1 MSNLT
6 YAVARR
12 SPITVTENGMVQH
25 WGNRAG
31 SQVLTAEPDQLIAAG
46 YGFHVT
52 VGALTTP
59 IVGGGNGTVVD
70 LDQPELAISVPSGT
84 SIRPVRIHVQ
94 CELAGDTDADIEEI
108 IIGVD
113 RTQAITGLGTSTA
126 ETAFN
131 MRTDNPRSTNCT
143 ILSAA
148 TANITPSDPVIGMEL
163 ARRQVTVNL
172 LTAGISHGIFE
183 LLYEPDLAPLLVG
196 PCALYVYWGGV
207 AAVSGFAQAQW
218 VEYQSELDGLVNG

>member
-31 SQVLTAEPDQLIAAG
+31 AQVLTNENDQLIAAG

-59 IVGGGNGTVVD
+59 IVGGGAGTIVD

-84 SIRPVRIHVQ
+84 SIRPLRIHVQ
-94 CELAGDTDADIEEI
+94 CELPVDVDAEIYEI

-113 RTQAITGLGTSTA
+113 RTQAISSVGTSTA

-143 ILSAA
+143 VLSAA
-148 TANITPSDPVIGMEL
+148 TANITPSDPTIGMEL
-163 ARRQVTVNL
+163 ARKQEVNNL
-172 LTAGISHGIFE
+172 LPAGITQGIFE
-183 LLYEPDLAPLLVG
+183 LLYEPELAPLLVG
-196 PCALYVYWGGV
+196 PCALYVYFGGI
-207 AAVSGFAQAQW
+207 AAISGFVQAQW
-218 VEYQSELDGLVNG
+218 VEYQSELSGLVDG

>member
-31 SQVLTAEPDQLIAAG
+31 AQVLTSENDQLIAAG

-59 IVGGGNGTVVD
+59 IVGGGNGTIVD

-84 SIRPVRIHVQ
+84 AIRPLRIHVE
-94 CELAGDTDADIEEI
+94 CELPVDVDGEI
-108 IIGVD
+108 YDLIIGVD
-113 RTQAITGLGTSTA
+113 RTEAISGLGTSTT

-131 MRTDNPRSTNCT
+131 MRTDNPRTSNCT
-143 ILSAA
+143 VISAV
-148 TANITPSDPVIGMEL
+148 TANITPSDPTIGMEL
-163 ARRQVTVNL
+163 ARKQEVNNL
-172 LTAGISHGIFE
+172 LTAGITQGVFE
-183 LLYEPDLAPLLVG
+183 LLYEPELAPLLVG
-196 PCALYVYWGGV
+196 PCALYVYFGGI
-207 AAVSGFAQAQW
+207 AAISGFVQAQW